1 MAWQDR
7 DMVIAPGHCEPIRKG
22 RAEICVGSG
31 RGQKELRAERYLW
44 CAKLRCQPHSIPGL
58 SLFPDPGH
66 QIALFWHEGYRQWG
80 FVPSFS
86 EAVQSASP
94 AEGVCGGDRGS
105 GVATHHSF
113 GPQEIVDWFNALRA
127 ARFHYL
133 QVAFPGASDADVSGW
148 PRCTRWVGGWG
159 GSHPGWVIG
168 LTSSIAT
175 GLQKCTRVGC
185 MQVFNLGLAPSERG
199 MPCWAHSLGDN
210 TGWASLPSIYL
221 FCPSWCQSSLGT
233 T

>member
-1 MAWQDR
+1 MQSSDVNPTQSPASACSLILVTGLPHLGT
-7 DMVIAPGHCEPIRKG
+7 M
-22 RAEICVGSG
+22 
-31 RGQKELRAERYLW
+31 RG
-44 CAKLRCQPHSIPGL
+44 
-58 SLFPDPGH
+58 
-66 QIALFWHEGYRQWG
+66 RQWG

-86 EAVQSASP
+86 EAAQSASS
-94 AEGVCGGDRGS
+94 AEGVCGGYRGS

-159 GSHPGWVIG
+159 GSHLGWVIG
-168 LTSSIAT
+168 LTSGIVT
-175 GLQKCTRVGC
+175 GTQKGTRVGS

-199 MPCWAHSLGDN
+199 MPCWTHSLGDN
-210 TGWASLPSIYL
+210 TGWASLPSVYL
-221 FCPSWCQSSLGT
+221 FCSSWCPSSLGT